1 MKQKKILRLILSLRS
16 LISVVYLNILVVYSK
31 FKNKKIFFFYYPRKL
46 VTGIHTHVIEDLF
59 SDYQNNSTVIFGH
72 EAHHLKLNGNYVYI
86 KENFLKFI
94 LSVDI
99 FISTALC
106 DQFIKK
112 SKKLYINHHIYD
124 SPMVSPEK
132 EKKMCE
138 RLSSYEII
146 FTASQNIDS
155 LLLDVFKR
163 YEANENINMPKLIEI
178 GYPRFDVIQKKIN
191 KLNVVQKK
199 NVIVSPT
206 NIDQDPNFSLYND
219 IEKLLD
225 NLINKTNFNVIFR
238 PHPMNRFDTRILKIV
253 DLYKKNKKFNYDDS
267 DDYTNVFSNSFC
279 MITDHSD
286 IAYMFTFLT
295 LCPVVFYSNKNLEN
309 FINSEQK
316 KIKSYNYRS
325 LNYFNNRGKIG
336 LIINEVNTAA
346 DKINMLEK
354 DYKKYENSIIP
365 LRNEIKYLGQSKKR
379 FYEEIKK
386 LLY

>member
-1 MKQKKILRLILSLRS
+1 
-16 LISVVYLNILVVYSK
+16 
-31 FKNKKIFFFYYPRKL
+31 
-46 VTGIHTHVIEDLF
+46 
-59 SDYQNNSTVIFGH
+59 
-72 EAHHLKLNGNYVYI
+72 
-86 KENFLKFI
+86 
-94 LSVDI
+94 
-99 FISTALC
+99 
-106 DQFIKK
+106 
-112 SKKLYINHHIYD
+112 
-124 SPMVSPEK
+124 
-132 EKKMCE
+132 MCE